1 MKALRGR
8 VVERRAVVRLGI
20 RLMRLVS
27 MIFDF
32 VPGTSLIGSGV
43 SLQCGV
49 AMGVLV
55 YVWNWESEARSW
67 GFYKIDECGV
77 VVNDGY
83 DGG

>member
-8 VVERRAVVRLGI
+8 PLERRAVVRLGI

-32 VPGTSLIGSGV
+32 VPGISLIGGV
-43 SLQCGV
+43 SMQCES
-49 AMGVLV
+49 AMRVLV
-55 YVWNWESEARSW
+55 YIWIWESEARSW
-67 GFYKIDECGV
+67 GIYKIGGCDAM
-77 VVNDGY
+77 VNDGD

>member
-8 VVERRAVVRLGI
+8 PLERRAVVRLGI

-32 VPGTSLIGSGV
+32 VPGISLIGGV
-43 SLQCGV
+43 SMQCES
-49 AMGVLV
+49 AMRVLV
-55 YVWNWESEARSW
+55 YIWIWESEARSW
-67 GFYKIDECGV
+67 GIYKIAGCGV
-77 VVNDGY
+77 VVNDGD